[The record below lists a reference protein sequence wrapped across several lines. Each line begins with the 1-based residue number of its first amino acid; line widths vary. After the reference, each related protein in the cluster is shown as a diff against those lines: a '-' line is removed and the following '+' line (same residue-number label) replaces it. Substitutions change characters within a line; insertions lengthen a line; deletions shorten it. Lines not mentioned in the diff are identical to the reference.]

1 MRPFYVHKQN
11 YIGGT
16 DITTLSVASVPK
28 GGRVHLTKF
37 FLIISIFLIAISI
50 LAVYSTV
57 AATEYGAKKDDLQT
71 TSLTHLL
78 KSMDWLNDYEQQNL
92 GEKLLQAQIDSIN
105 FTLNSV
111 SGNHTNNN
119 DNPTMIV
126 NNSVLHKQPIF
137 NPLSKYDSYI
147 SKLHA
152 DKLVTG
158 SLANLKY
165 NAEIENSTYEKSL
178 ITISETSTFITI
190 YELITI
196 LLIIGAG
203 LCGISEIAK
212 NKVLGYPGLIVG
224 SAGVIILLLVTIEPT
239 TAVLLASSFGI

>member
-1 MRPFYVHKQN
+1 M
-11 YIGGT
+11 
-16 DITTLSVASVPK
+16 ASVPDYH
-28 GGRVHLTKF
+28 GRVHLTKF

-57 AATEYGAKKDDLQT
+57 AATEYGAKKDDLQII
-71 TSLTHLL
+71 SLTHLL
-78 KSMDWLNDYEQQNL
+78 KSMDWLNDYEQQSL
-92 GEKLLQAQIDSIN
+92 GEKLLQAQIASIN
-105 FTLNSV
+105 FTLNHV
-111 SGNHTNNN
+111 SGDHTNNTLST
-119 DNPTMIV
+119 PTLTV
-126 NNSVLHKQPIF
+126 NSSVLHKQSDF
-137 NPLSKYDSYI
+137 NPITKYESYI

-152 DKLVTG
+152 DKLVAG
-158 SLANLKY
+158 SLANLRY
-165 NAEIENSTYEKSL
+165 NAEIENNTYEKSL

-224 SAGVIILLLVTIEPT
+224 SVGVIILLLVTIEPT